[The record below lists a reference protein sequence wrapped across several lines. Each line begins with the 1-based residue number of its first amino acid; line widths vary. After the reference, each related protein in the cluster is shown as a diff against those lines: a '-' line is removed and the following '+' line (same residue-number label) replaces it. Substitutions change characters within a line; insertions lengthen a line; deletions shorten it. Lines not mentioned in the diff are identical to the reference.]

1 MKELTIGDVAPDF
14 TMPSTNGSFSLHQE
28 LKKGPI
34 LLNFYIGDFGINCTN
49 YMTKFIELKD
59 GFDETGVRIV
69 CINPDSL
76 ESHKMWKDRM
86 GSPFEYVHDEKQTV
100 SKEYDAI
107 VKDSPLVKGFT
118 NREFYLLDKE
128 AKIKF
133 IWRSPVPKV
142 LPDMNEILEEVKRA
156 I

>member
-1 MKELTIGDVAPDF
+1 MKELTIGDTAPDF
-14 TMPSTNGSFSLHQE
+14 TMPSTNGSFSLYE
-28 LKKGPI
+28 ALEENPI

-59 GFDETGVRIV
+59 EFDSTGVRII

-76 ESHKMWKDRM
+76 ESHRMWKDRM
-86 GSPFEYVHDEKQTV
+86 GSPFEYVHDEKQSV

-107 VKDSPLVKGFT
+107 VKESPLVKGFT
-118 NREFYLLDKE
+118 NREFYLIGKD
-128 AKIKF
+128 AKIRY
-133 IWRSPVPKV
+133 IWKSPVPKI
-142 LPDMNEILEEVKRA
+142 LPEMSEILEDIKKV